1 MAKYG
6 VYQGRVKR
14 RSGYVT
20 KGTGSSTVRK
30 RRPTTYTRGGKEW
43 KLKELERQTKKNVQK
58 VNERLKSLS
67 KRYKKGTWASKKLAN
82 RLDSSTLKVWK
93 NGRIKLRDNLN
104 TTQLRAVNKAT
115 QQFLK
120 SSTSTK
126 TGINKRIESVKGG
139 IREFLSEPG
148 RDITGED
155 AEFFYNMLN
164 DKDFTSIAEED
175 YASTLWACIDDAIE
189 FNDDIDNFI
198 SRLSNYMGIDMQDLD
213 IKNKAIRLYQKY
225 IL

>member
-30 RRPTTYTRGGKEW
+30 RRAPTYTRGGKEW

-58 VNERLKSLS
+58 ANERLKSLS
-67 KRYKKGTWASKKLAN
+67 KRYDKGTWASTKLAN
-82 RLDSSTLKVWK
+82 RLDSSTLRVWK

-126 TGINKRIESVKGG
+126 TGVNKRIESVKGG
-139 IREFLSEPG
+139 IKELLSEPG
-148 RDITGED
+148 RDITNED
-155 AEFFYNMLN
+155 AEFFYDMFEDN
-164 DKDFTSIAEED
+164 DFTTLTDQD
-175 YASTLWACIDDAIE
+175 YTSDVWTCIDDSIE
-189 FNDDIDNFI
+189 KNDTEDSFLQ
-198 SRLSNYMGIDMQDLD
+198 RLEMYASVNMQDL
-213 IKNKAIRLYQKY
+213 NKREMAKRLYEKY
-225 IL
+225 VL